1 MPLGIATSR
10 GLDGCINLQLSITQN
25 FFRIRFKGLPMNI
38 GIRGFLVSSCLAVSV
53 WAAFVAQADVSEVQG
68 IPYPTAN
75 LAIGEVLN
83 PDEAADADRLATDLS
98 NKIQRDYHRGGA
110 RRDAHP
116 KAHGCVKAKFNI
128 LADLPVDLQ
137 AGVFRPGQSY
147 DTVIRF
153 SNGSPNAVGDD
164 NSGDTRGMA
173 IKILEAAGAKLFA
186 DPAHPAAQDFIL
198 ISSPYFFV
206 NGSAGYTEFF
216 RIVNDGGLLSLFK
229 IPFILGLGGTIN
241 AGKMLSQ
248 KIDNPLNV
256 QYYSVTPYQLG
267 DAAQNQVVKYSTRP
281 CAPIDTASAGDGPNF
296 LRHAMQDQL
305 HDGSACFIF
314 GVQMRPND
322 SYSVEDVITEWP
334 EDEIP
339 FVDVARI
346 EIPQQEFD
354 TAPQNEACESMSYNP
369 WHSVEAHRPLGTVNR
384 MRRVVYEIISTLR
397 FDMNDISL
405 EERQVIP

>member
-1 MPLGIATSR
+1 
-10 GLDGCINLQLSITQN
+10 
-25 FFRIRFKGLPMNI
+25 MNI
-38 GIRGFLVSSCLAVSV
+38 GFRGLLLSSCLAVSL
-53 WAAFVAQADVSEVQG
+53 WSGITANAEVSSVRG
-68 IPYPTAN
+68 IPYPAVNTQ
-75 LAIGEVLN
+75 IGEQYN

-98 NKIQRDYHRGGA
+98 NKVLRDYHRGGA

-116 KAHGCVKAKFNI
+116 KAHGCVKAKFNV
-128 LADLPVDLQ
+128 LADLPADFQ
-137 AGVFRPGQSY
+137 AGVFRAGQSY
-147 DTVIRF
+147 DSVIRF

-173 IKILEAAGAKLFA
+173 IKILDVPGEKLFA

-216 RIVNDGGLLSLFK
+216 RIVNNGGLLSLFK

-256 QYYSVTPYQLG
+256 RYYSVTPYQLG
-267 DAAQNQVVKYSTRP
+267 DAAQNQVVKYSTKP
-281 CAPIDTASAGDGPNF
+281 CAPNDAAKADDGPNF
-296 LRHAMQDQL
+296 LRHAMQDHL
-305 HDGSACFIF
+305 RDGSACFIF
-314 GVQMRPND
+314 GVQTRPDD
-322 SYSVEDVITEWP
+322 SYSIEDVITEWP
-334 EDEIP
+334 EDGAP
-339 FVDVARI
+339 FIDVARI

-384 MRRVVYEIISTLR
+384 MRRVVYEIISALR
-397 FDMNDISL
+397 FDMNDVSL
-405 EERQVIP
+405 AERQVIP

>member
-1 MPLGIATSR
+1 MKL
-10 GLDGCINLQLSITQN
+10 
-25 FFRIRFKGLPMNI
+25 
-38 GIRGFLVSSCLAVSV
+38 GIRGLLVSTCLAVSV
-53 WAAFVAQADVSEVQG
+53 WSVLAAKAEVAVVQG
-68 IPYPTAN
+68 IPYPSAN
-75 LAIGEVLN
+75 TDIGEVVNL
-83 PDEAADADRLATDLS
+83 DEAADADRLASDLS

-116 KAHGCVKAKFNI
+116 KAHGCVKAKFNV
-128 LADLPVDLQ
+128 LADLPAELQ
-137 AGVFRPGQSY
+137 QGVFTSGQSY
-147 DTVIRF
+147 DTIIRF

-173 IKILEAAGAKLFA
+173 IKVMDVPGEKLFA

-216 RIVNDGGLLSLFK
+216 RIVNNGGLLSLFK

-256 QYYSVTPYQLG
+256 DYFSVTPYQLG
-267 DAAQNQVVKYSTRP
+267 DAAHKQVVKYSTKP
-281 CAPIDTASAGDGPNF
+281 CERIDNVQATDGPNF
-296 LRHAMQDQL
+296 LRQAMQDHL
-305 HDGSACFIF
+305 GTGPACFIF
-314 GVQMRPND
+314 GVQPRPND

-334 EDEIP
+334 EDELP
-339 FVDVARI
+339 FIDVARI

-354 TAPQNEACESMSYNP
+354 TVPQNDACESMSYNP
-369 WHSVEAHRPLGTVNR
+369 WHSIEAHRPLGTVNR
-384 MRRVVYEIISTLR
+384 MRRVIYEIISELR
-397 FDMNDISL
+397 FDMNDVSL
-405 EERQVIP
+405 EERQVKP

>member
-1 MPLGIATSR
+1 
-10 GLDGCINLQLSITQN
+10 
-25 FFRIRFKGLPMNI
+25 MNI

-53 WAAFVAQADVSEVQG
+53 WAAVAAHADVSNVQG

-116 KAHGCVKAKFNI
+116 KAHGCVKAKFNV
-128 LADLPVDLQ
+128 LADLPVNLQ

-147 DTVIRF
+147 DAVIRF

-173 IKILEAAGAKLFA
+173 IKIVEAAGAKLFA

-267 DAAQNQVVKYSTRP
+267 SPAQNQVVKYSTRP
-281 CAPIDTASAGDGPNF
+281 CAPIDAASAGDGPNF
-296 LRHAMQDQL
+296 LRQAMQDHL
-305 HDGSACFIF
+305 RDGSACFIF
-314 GVQMRPND
+314 GVQVRPND

-354 TAPQNEACESMSYNP
+354 TAPQNEACESLSYNP

-397 FDMNDISL
+397 FDMNDVSL